1 MNQTLICGVCLQI
14 SILWWISGS
23 QRRRSCKSRP
33 GCRGPGRGR
42 SWGAMNSNTS
52 LHNIVFPP
60 GFASWGCLPGHQRW
74 GTFNH
79 RVVGTWKPQIKGSA
93 EWFFS
98 RAVMGNQFQTCLPPS
113 GDCLAISGIPWLLQ
127 HRPDLSLHVH
137 MVFSPYVHLCPNF
150 HFL

>member
-1 MNQTLICGVCLQI
+1 MNQTVICGVCLQI

-23 QRRRSCKSRP
+23 QRRRSCKSPP
-33 GCRGPGRGR
+33 GCRGRGGGELGSDEQQHIITQYSVSTWIR
-42 SWGAMNSNTS
+42 LLG
-52 LHNIVFPP
+52 LPP
-60 GFASWGCLPGHQRW
+60 RTPELGYLQPQSCGD
-74 GTFNH
+74 
-79 RVVGTWKPQIKGSA
+79 WKPQIKVSA

-127 HRPDLSLHVH
+127 PRPDLSLHVH
-137 MVFSPYVHLCPNF
+137 IVFSPYVRLCPNF

>member
-1 MNQTLICGVCLQI
+1 MVFVYK
-14 SILWWISGS
+14 SAYSGGF
-23 QRRRSCKSRP
+23 QDLKEGGAARVRQ
-33 GCRGPGRGR
+33 GAGGGAGG

-60 GFASWGCLPGHQRW
+60 GFAYWGCLPGHQSW

-79 RVVGTWKPQIKGSA
+79 RVVGTWKPQIKVSA

-127 HRPDLSLHVH
+127 PRPDLSLHVH
-137 MVFSPYVHLCPNF
+137 IVFSPYVRLCPNF